1 MHAVFAVIIILVA
14 GGFLF
19 HGIAKAR
26 AAGAPS
32 VTASGKRGKG
42 AGRATVRMPSAR
54 DAAKTIWTQAHATN
68 WLEQMRHHRQNGTS
82 PPPGKAIRAARAT
95 GRGVRK
101 LRGAIWPAPK
111 AQGAGG
117 TSPPPPAAAAVT
129 LKPPAPPAPASPGT
143 NGTSNGRQPT
153 MASTTSSGSA
163 EKLVEG
169 VNQVHNS
176 AAAGGIFAKHGAIKA
191 AHEGALRFA
200 DMAQML
206 ARTLAEA
213 HYGPEITEPLSKA
226 GTYMRDTAQALSES
240 DANLHSLINGSVGDH
255 VRSGRQIPTTAEL
268 SEKGSR

>member
-1 MHAVFAVIIILVA
+1 MHAVFAVVIILAA

-54 DAAKTIWTQAHATN
+54 DTAKTIWTQAHATN

-101 LRGAIWPAPK
+101 LRGAMWPAPK

-117 TSPPPPAAAAVT
+117 TSPPPAPAAVT

-176 AAAGGIFAKHGAIKA
+176 AASGGIFAKHGAIKA

-226 GTYMRDTAQALSES
+226 GTHMRATAQALSES

-268 SEKGSR
+268 SENGSH

>member
-176 AAAGGIFAKHGAIKA
+176 AASGGIFAKHGAIKA

-226 GTYMRDTAQALSES
+226 GTHMRATAQALSES